1 MNENKKPTPQKYKEF
16 IEAIEL
22 RDIKLIELN
31 THIAEEQPT
40 TDNTLK
46 VDIKTTNEHKILNN
60 PSANGRD
67 MLIFYVNYIL
77 AMKQSK
83 KVVLKIK
90 AKYKVDYELLK
101 KIEIDEKTIDFFSEM
116 NLPLNV
122 WPFFRE
128 LCNDVTAKMRI
139 PSLVLPLLK
148 R

>member
-1 MNENKKPTPQKYKEF
+1 MNKNKKPNSEKYREF
-16 IEAIEL
+16 IKTIEL

-31 THIAEEQPT
+31 THIIEEQPT
-40 TDNTLK
+40 TDNVLK
-46 VDIKTTNEHKILNN
+46 VDIKTTNEHKIFNN
-60 PSANGRD
+60 I
-67 MLIFYVNYIL
+67 LIFYVNYIL
-77 AMKQSK
+77 TMKQSK

-90 AKYKVDYELLK
+90 AIYKVDYELLK
-101 KIEIDEKTIDFFSEM
+101 RIEIDEKTIDFFSEM

-128 LCNDVTAKMRI
+128 LCNDITAKMRI

>member
-31 THIAEEQPT
+31 THIVEEQPT

-46 VDIKTTNEHKILNN
+46 VDIKMTNEHKILNN
-60 PSANGRD
+60 

-77 AMKQSK
+77 AMRQSK

-101 KIEIDEKTIDFFSEM
+101 KIEIDEKTIDFFSEI

>member
-46 VDIKTTNEHKILNN
+46 VDIKMTNEHKILNN
-60 PSANGRD
+60 

-77 AMKQSK
+77 AMRQSK

>member
-1 MNENKKPTPQKYKEF
+1 MNKNKKPNSEKYREF
-16 IEAIEL
+16 IKTIEL

-31 THIAEEQPT
+31 THIIEEQPT
-40 TDNTLK
+40 TDNVLK
-46 VDIKTTNEHKILNN
+46 VDIKTTNEHKMFNN
-60 PSANGRD
+60 I
-67 MLIFYVNYIL
+67 LIFYVNYIL
-77 AMKQSK
+77 TMKQSK

-90 AKYKVDYELLK
+90 AIYKVDYELLK
-101 KIEIDEKTIDFFSEM
+101 RIEIDEKTIDFFSEM

-128 LCNDVTAKMRI
+128 LCNDITAKMRI

>member
-1 MNENKKPTPQKYKEF
+1 MNKNKKPNSEKYREF
-16 IEAIEL
+16 IKTIEL

-31 THIAEEQPT
+31 THIIEEQPT
-40 TDNTLK
+40 TDNVLK
-46 VDIKTTNEHKILNN
+46 VDIKTTNEHKIFNN
-60 PSANGRD
+60 I
-67 MLIFYVNYIL
+67 LIFYVNYIL
-77 AMKQSK
+77 TMKQSK

-90 AKYKVDYELLK
+90 AIYKVDYELLK
-101 KIEIDEKTIDFFSEM
+101 RIEIDEKTIDSFSEM

-128 LCNDVTAKMRI
+128 LCNDITAKMRI

>member
-1 MNENKKPTPQKYKEF
+1 MNENKKPNPEKYREF

-31 THIAEEQPT
+31 THIVEEQPT

-60 PSANGRD
+60 

-77 AMKQSK
+77 IMKQSK

-128 LCNDVTAKMRI
+128 LCNDITTKMRI

>member
-1 MNENKKPTPQKYKEF
+1 MNQNENLDSKKYEEF
-16 IEAIEL
+16 IKAIEL

-31 THIAEEQPT
+31 THIVEEQPT
-40 TDNTLK
+40 TDNALK
-46 VDIKTTNEHKILNN
+46 ADIKATNEHKIFNN
-60 PSANGRD
+60 

-77 AMKQSK
+77 TMKQFK

-90 AKYKVDYELLK
+90 AKYRVDYELLK
-101 KIEIDEKTIDFFSEM
+101 RIEIDEKTIDFFSEM

-139 PSLVLPLLK
+139 PSLVLPLL
-148 R
+148 RR